1 MIHIVPLLQICNA
14 GLKLMLK
21 DCSIREIEEYKDKV
35 SGLGASFSEQDD
47 LQGATFAYVLYSMA
61 EHKHVKALDNLQV
74 TCCNSSSCLATTI
87 IQLPG

>member
-1 MIHIVPLLQICNA
+1 
-14 GLKLMLK
+14 MLK

-35 SGLGASFSEQDD
+35 SELGASFSEQND

-74 TCCNSSSCLATTI
+74 TYCKTCSCLATTLLQHSWVI
-87 IQLPG
+87 